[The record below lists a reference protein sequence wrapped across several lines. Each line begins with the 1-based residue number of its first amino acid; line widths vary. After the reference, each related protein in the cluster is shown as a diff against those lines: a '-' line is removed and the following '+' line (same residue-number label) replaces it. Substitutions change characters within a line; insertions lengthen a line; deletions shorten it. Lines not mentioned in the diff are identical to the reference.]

1 MAVNMAAAPT
11 SWTTFYLKVHVP
23 LIQLSFLTYFLFL
36 LSIKINA
43 CTWFRRVFI
52 VLPLLNVQYQ
62 NRNWIQIQLEKSQSL
77 SFQEH
82 N

>member
-1 MAVNMAAAPT
+1 MHVHG
-11 SWTTFYLKVHVP
+11 SVVFSSFSLK
-23 LIQLSFLTYFLFL
+23 
-36 LSIKINA
+36 
-43 CTWFRRVFI
+43 
-52 VLPLLNVQYQ
+52 LLNVQYQ